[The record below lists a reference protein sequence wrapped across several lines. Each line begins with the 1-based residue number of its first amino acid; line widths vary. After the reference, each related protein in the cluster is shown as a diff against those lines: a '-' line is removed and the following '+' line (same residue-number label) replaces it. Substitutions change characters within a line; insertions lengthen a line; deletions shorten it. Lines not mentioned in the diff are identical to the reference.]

1 MTTTTIDELEL
12 GDKVV
17 IQTGKNEVEIHDV
30 IEINY
35 TDYFIISKESSPM
48 DISIENPEEIIILNK
63 L

>member
-35 TDYFIISKESSPM
+35 TDYFIRLNI
-48 DISIENPEEIIILNK
+48 DIYSTK
-63 L
+63 STC